1 MKRQNSTK
9 KLTKK
14 YETLKKGDIVEIL
27 APAYGI
33 KQKEIDKIAEYIRSI
48 GLVPRVPKDILKGD
62 LIASAPAKIRF
73 RQLKDALFAKD
84 SKAIWCVKGGSGS
97 PELIPMLK
105 QIKKKPEKQKL
116 FIAFSDITSIH
127 FFLNQEWGW
136 QTVHG
141 PILWQVIR
149 ERIDKESIENIEN
162 IIFGR
167 EYKTD
172 FELEEIGSNSKNK
185 NINAKAIIGGNLKL
199 VQCSIGTIWEIKAKD
214 KILLFE
220 DINEKPY
227 QVDRL
232 LRHIIQANLCKGA
245 KAIIFGD
252 FEGGEIEMDM
262 PLINKILERFAAEIK
277 IPVFRVSGI
286 GHTMRNYGIHFGTE
300 TKIEFKGKK
309 PVMRVG

>member
-1 MKRQNSTK
+1 MKKQNSTK
-9 KLTKK
+9 PQTKK
-14 YETLKKGDIVEIL
+14 YQTLQKGDVVEIL

-33 KQKEIDKIAEYIRSI
+33 KEKEVESIKEYIRSI

-62 LIASAPAKIRF
+62 LIASAPAESRF
-73 RQLKDALFAKD
+73 KQLKDALFAKD

-97 PELIPMLK
+97 PEIIPMLK
-105 QIKKKPEKQKL
+105 KIKNKPKVQKL

-127 FFLNQEWGW
+127 FFLNQNWGW

-141 PILWQVIR
+141 PILWQIIR
-149 ERIDKESIENIEN
+149 QRIDEESIKNIEN

-167 EYKTD
+167 EYKTE
-172 FELEEIGSNSKNK
+172 FELEEIGKNSKQK

-232 LRHIIQANLCKGA
+232 MRHIIQANLCKGA

-262 PLINKILERFAAEIK
+262 PLINKILERFANEIK

-286 GHTMRNYGIHFGTE
+286 GHTARNYGIHFGSP
-300 TKIEFKGKK
+300 TKIEFKNKK
-309 PVMRVG
+309 PVMMVG